1 MTPSSGVTLDLG
13 TFNTPDCS
21 FVSVA
26 VFWVCKQAPM
36 SQSCNFFPLES
47 RKEIISHGINL
58 AGPTGNRE
66 EGFSSI
72 TLEISSTGFEQH
84 VKKQP
89 EFGSVM
95 FDRSGSLSSVVLPPQ
110 HCNKHFSFLHLEAPL
125 LDRNRWEHLVIKL
138 SGQCCTKAPSYNMLN

>member
-1 MTPSSGVTLDLG
+1 MTPSSGVTLNLG

-26 VFWVCKQAPM
+26 VFWVWKQEPT

-47 RKEIISHGINL
+47 RKEIISHGIDL

-66 EGFSSI
+66 EWFSSI
-72 TLEISSTGFEQH
+72 ALQISSTGF
-84 VKKQP
+84 VMKQP
-89 EFGSVM
+89 EFGLVM

-125 LDRNRWEHLVIKL
+125 LDRNRWEHLAIKL
-138 SGQCCTKAPSYNMLN
+138 SSQCCTKAPSYNMSN